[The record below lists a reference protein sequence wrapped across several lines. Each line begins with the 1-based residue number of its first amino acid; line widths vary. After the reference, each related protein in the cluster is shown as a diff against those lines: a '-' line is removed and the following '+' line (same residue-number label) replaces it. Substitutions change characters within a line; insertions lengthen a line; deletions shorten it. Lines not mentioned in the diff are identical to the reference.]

1 MVIFVLYLMYKD
13 KITNPCILQM
23 REERR
28 NKIRSQAYQN
38 DDGSPLLQL
47 FQAPFVGPDAFDQ
60 RDGERVKLVRLVSL
74 VDDGQRHPE
83 PEVLQ
88 VANFFG

>member
-1 MVIFVLYLMYKD
+1 MCKD

-23 REERR
+23 KEERP
-28 NKIRSQAYQN
+28 NKKIILKSCQAYQN

-47 FQAPFVGPDAFDQ
+47 FQAPFVGPDALDQ

-88 VANFFG
+88 VTNFFG

>member
-1 MVIFVLYLMYKD
+1 
-13 KITNPCILQM
+13 M
-23 REERR
+23 REERP
-28 NKIRSQAYQN
+28 NKILSQAYQD

-83 PEVLQ
+83 PEVFQ